1 MGVCSPPVY
10 FPAVGEEK
18 RENTDWKKLEAVWLS
33 GIEPIINA
41 QVRKLSHV
49 VFGLQCRHES
59 TTVEHGMKA
68 FVKVHMTFP

>member
-1 MGVCSPPVY
+1 MFAGGLLSCGGR
-10 FPAVGEEK
+10 GEEGK
-18 RENTDWKKLEAVWLS
+18 HGWKKLEAVWLS